1 MKNERVDE
9 FLKHYGVLGMKWGVR
24 KGSSSSSRR
33 KKSSSSKSS
42 DAKKTDELA
51 KRGAKNL
58 SDKQLKAV
66 NNRLNMEKQ
75 FNSLTAKQKSKGR
88 KFVEDVLG
96 QASKEA
102 LKNYASKEMTK
113 ALESTLTK
121 KTG

>member
-1 MKNERVDE
+1 MYEQVDE

-33 KKSSSSKSS
+33 KKSSSKSS
-42 DAKKTDELA
+42 DARKTDELA

-58 SDKQLKAV
+58 SDKQLRAV

-88 KFVEDVLG
+88 KFVEDVLVN
-96 QASKEA
+96 ASKEA
-102 LKNYASKEMTK
+102 LRNYASKEMTK